1 MTAPV
6 LLVLRSF
13 FPLRTQEH
21 LHRHQHQIG
30 CQISLFVT
38 SGCGKRVV
46 YGPKSDCNYFTEIS
60 KRLDNRF
67 VKSYPCSNRPVLC
80 EQCQSYYWSYNLDVH
95 YKQLHVGIQCP
106 EQISQEER
114 VFIISSKK
122 MWLIYIYILKII
134 HILNFTTH

>member
-30 CQISLFVT
+30 CQISLVVT

-67 VKSYPCSNRPVLC
+67 VKSYPIDPFCVNNVKAIIGHTTWTCTSNNFMLAF
-80 EQCQSYYWSYNLDVH
+80 NAL
-95 YKQLHVGIQCP
+95 
-106 EQISQEER
+106 
-114 VFIISSKK
+114 SK
-122 MWLIYIYILKII
+122 YLKKREF
-134 HILNFTTH
+134 LLYLLKRCD